1 MMGHAS
7 NPWKINEMKG
17 TRKKDP
23 YVVLFS
29 TTNRLEEAHR
39 IAHQLIA
46 ARLVACVNIVPS
58 ISSVYRWKGSVQK
71 DTEVLM
77 IMKTK
82 KSRIS
87 RLEKSLRAIHSY
99 ETPEL
104 IALPIVYGLPEYLK
118 WIDDS
123 LAIEKSAVKS

>member
-17 TRKKDP
+17 TRKKGS

-46 ARLVACVNIVPS
+46 ARLVACANIVPS
-58 ISSVYRWKGSVQK
+58 ISSVYLWKGSIRN

-77 IMKTK
+77 ILKTK
-82 KSRIS
+82 KSRIPK
-87 RLEKSLRAIHSY
+87 LEKAFRALHSY

-104 IALPIVYGLPEYLK
+104 IALPLEYGLQEYLK

-123 LAIEKSAVKS
+123 LSSPKS